1 MGASNLFDSYNFE
14 ENLGKGQFA
23 LVKLA
28 TQMETKDMVAIKVIR
43 RKEIKPIEI

>member
-1 MGASNLFDSYNFE
+1 VGASDLFDYYSFE

-28 TQMETKDMVAIKVIR
+28 TQTETKDMVAIKVIR